1 MIHVWPLS
9 HRCQWECHSVTAIAA
24 LLCTDAIQLLCC
36 CALMLYSCRCRA
48 TAYAGVPCSITA
60 AAAAVG
66 AAVSWTATARRCHA
80 VHRCHRAH
88 RTACQ
93 SMCVPRC
100 SSMRLSE
107 PCPSMSCSP
116 ASPCQP
122 CPAVVVQSCFAG
134 WLVVGISSHHGRMS
148 LRMVFD
154 DRMLGGNLRLRPNSR
169 ALFFIFT

>member
-1 MIHVWPLS
+1 MIRVAVQNLKQCCVKHDTCVAALS
-9 HRCQWECHSVTAIAA
+9 PVPMGMRSVTAN
-24 LLCTDAIQLLCC
+24 C
-36 CALMLYSCRCRA
+36 CAAVHRCPSCHCCVA
-48 TAYAGVPCSITA
+48 AYAGVPCSITA

-116 ASPCQP
+116 ASPCQR

-134 WLVVGISSHHGRMS
+134 LLVVGISSHHGRMS

-154 DRMLGGNLRLRPNSR
+154 VRMLGGIENDME
-169 ALFFIFT
+169 